1 MPKRLFFT
9 MLIVLTCLAAGCQSY
24 TKGLQ
29 DSVTRADETA
39 AIAALKAIFAA
50 QQTYSVS
57 NNGGYGT
64 FEQLTQGGFLDSRFA
79 SAKPRFKGYVLSMT
93 VTAKGGGSEEGSY
106 SVNADPE
113 PPQEGR
119 HFFMDSSSGL
129 IHVNA
134 SQPAGASDPS
144 LDQ

>member
-1 MPKRLFFT
+1 MHRPLVIALLF
-9 MLIVLTCLAAGCQSY
+9 LLTCTALACQSY
-24 TKGLQ
+24 TKTMVQ
-29 DSVTRADETA
+29 SVERADETA
-39 AIAALKAIFAA
+39 AIAALRTLSVA

-64 FEQLTQGGFLDSRFA
+64 FEQLAQGGFLDSRFA
-79 SAKPRFKGYVLSMT
+79 SNKPKFRGYVLSMT
-93 VTAKGGGSEEGSY
+93 ATGGSEGGSY

-113 PPQEGR
+113 PPQQGH
-119 HFFMDSSSGL
+119 HFYMDSSSGL
-129 IHVNA
+129 IHTNP